1 MNMYFLIFCF
11 VISGRAGM
19 VAVEDPDSEVDISTL
34 YSKLVSVLPAYARPM
49 FVRLLSEV
57 DKTGTFKLKKV
68 ELRNDGYN
76 PSVVNDKLF
85 YFDSKAGQYVP
96 LNSEIYDNI
105 VKGKIRF

>member
-1 MNMYFLIFCF
+1 
-11 VISGRAGM
+11 M

-105 VKGKIRF
+105 IKGKIRF